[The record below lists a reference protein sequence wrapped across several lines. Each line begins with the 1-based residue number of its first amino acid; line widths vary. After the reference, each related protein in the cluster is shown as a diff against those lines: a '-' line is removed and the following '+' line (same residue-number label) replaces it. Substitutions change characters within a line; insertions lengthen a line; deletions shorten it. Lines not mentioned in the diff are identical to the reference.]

1 MAHHDKLLMDFL
13 KSQHMLM
20 GPLGSPTTAAT
31 KRKLKASNKIMDPSV
46 HAKPEVDMAFI
57 IEKKPK
63 GKKVLEFLQKEIDAI
78 MAEAEA

>member
-13 KSQHMLM
+13 KSQHMHVA
-20 GPLGSPTTAAT
+20 PLSSPTTAAT
-31 KRKLKASNKIMDPSV
+31 KRKLKTSSKIMDPSV
-46 HAKPEVDMAFI
+46 HAKPEIDMAYI

-63 GKKVLEFLQKEIDAI
+63 GKKVLKFLQKEIDAI